1 MIRRVAIVV
10 FPLILVISLASADEL
25 PDPKEIVD
33 RVIAAAGG
41 EAFSKLGIL
50 ELEIEQEETRN
61 DGTSFTRQYTL
72 LVDSANLSNGR
83 IEYPGNVVIGAT
95 ARGGWSTVEGVID
108 DRPQTPSMARKNINQ
123 VAFPHLL
130 PFSLRMNGVWVK
142 DVREMTW
149 EDQDAW
155 VLTLPFSKGFFV
167 NPILETYWFVVVAK
181 DDYSILAAE
190 FIPPVQFRK
199 VSPEG
204 VRYRI
209 LTTEDVSGA
218 RVPTQVLAIGI
229 DVTNMES
236 GHHRVTKLKPSLRA
250 YDPTFF
256 LSPAQ
261 IDALEQED

>member
-1 MIRRVAIVV
+1 MIRCVLSSLL
-10 FPLILVISLASADEL
+10 PLVIFASLAAAEDL
-25 PDPKEIVD
+25 PDPKEVVD

-50 ELEIEQEETRN
+50 QLQVDQEETRN
-61 DGTSFTRQYTL
+61 DGSSFTTRYTL
-72 LVDSANLSNGR
+72 FVDSSNLSNGR
-83 IEYPGNVVIGAT
+83 IEYPGNLVIGST
-95 ARGGWSTVEGVID
+95 ARGGWSTTGGVFD
-108 DRPQTPSMARKNINQ
+108 DRPQTPSMARKRLNQ
-123 VAFPHLL
+123 TVFPLLL
-130 PFSLRMNGVWVK
+130 PFSLKMNGVWAR

-149 EDQDAW
+149 EDREVW

-190 FIPPVQFRK
+190 FIPPVQYRK
-199 VSPEG
+199 ASPEG

-209 LTTEDVSGA
+209 LTTEDLSGA

-229 DVTNMES
+229 DVTNVES
-236 GHHRVTKLKPSLRA
+236 GHHRLTKIKPSVNA
-250 YDPTFF
+250 WDPSLF

-261 IDALEQED
+261 LEALEEDD